1 MTTSGLPD
9 SFNSE
14 TAYQKSQQ
22 KSVVKSSQRFRHYN
36 LLFLAVVSIPL
47 LAVGLFNWAIDPYG
61 VFNSPEI
68 IGINQAKPEKL
79 KNGRLFKAVDITR
92 IKPTTIFLGSSR
104 TEYGL
109 DPKHPAL
116 KNSQPAYN
124 SALGAATP
132 YELFRY
138 LEHAIVNQPE
148 LELVIL
154 GLDEFMFNELNKEGT
169 GLSES
174 RLEKRHLTIQDG
186 INASLSIQAL
196 QASQNTISLSK
207 KFPEYRSFTQEGQL
221 NLRQIDRDRSA
232 TKYRFERSTSIYF
245 NAFPEYKLSQQYL
258 TYLQKIVDLCREKD
272 IELHIFISPAHAARL
287 QIIDKAGHWQMY
299 EQMKREIVNITPVW
313 DFSGYNSIT
322 TEKINNDMQNYID
335 ESHYRKQVGDLVI
348 NRILSYQTEEVPQDF
363 GVLITP
369 QNIEEHLQK
378 IRSEKVVW
386 SNNNPD
392 AVELVRKVYL
402 QSKK

>member
-9 SFNSE
+9 FLKSE
-14 TAYQKSQQ
+14 IALQKSKQ
-22 KSVVKSSQRFRHYN
+22 KSVAKSSRSFRYYN
-36 LLFLAVVSIPL
+36 LLFLAVVSVPL
-47 LAVGLFNWAIDPYG
+47 LAVGLFNWAINPYG

-68 IGINQAKPEKL
+68 IGINQAKLEKL

-92 IKPTTIFLGSSR
+92 IKPKTIFLGSSR

-109 DPKHPAL
+109 NPKHSAL
-116 KNSQPAYN
+116 NNKQPAYN

-148 LELVIL
+148 LQLVIL
-154 GLDEFMFNELNKEGT
+154 GLDEFMFNELNKEDT

-186 INASLSIQAL
+186 INVTLSIQAL

-207 KFPEYRSFTQEGQL
+207 KFPEYRSFTPEGQL

-232 TKYRFERSTSIYF
+232 TNYRFERSTSIYF
-245 NAFPEYKLSQQYL
+245 NTFPEFILSKKYL
-258 TYLQKIVDLCREKD
+258 NYLQKIVDLCREKD
-272 IELHIFISPAHAARL
+272 IKLHIFISPAHAARL
-287 QIIDKAGHWQMY
+287 QIIEQAGHWQTY

-322 TEKINNDMQNYID
+322 TEKIYNDMENYID
-335 ESHYRKQVGDLVI
+335 ESHYHKQVGDLVI
-348 NRILSYQTEEVPQDF
+348 NRILDYQTEKVPQDF

-369 QNIEEHLQK
+369 QNIENHLQK
-378 IRSEKVVW
+378 IRSEKAVW
-386 SNNNPD
+386 SENNPD
-392 AVELVRKVYL
+392 VIELVRKVYL